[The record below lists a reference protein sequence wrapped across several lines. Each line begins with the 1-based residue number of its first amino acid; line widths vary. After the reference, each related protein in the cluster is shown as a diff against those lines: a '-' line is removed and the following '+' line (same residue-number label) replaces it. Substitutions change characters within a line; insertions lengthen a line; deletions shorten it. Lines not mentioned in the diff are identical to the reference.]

1 MVLIVQV
8 GPAKHE
14 QSGMAYSVRPWNGG
28 VRVRRGCLEDP
39 DGAPC
44 DLRQGPCDMPPV
56 WSLLHEEA
64 GQAEHDSLCA
74 YGGWSQRAPADLRWI
89 AANYGPAMAARWGYG
104 GRAGLA
110 GLYPT
115 RVAVGGSVVLVF
127 VSGVFVPNTV
137 D

>member
-1 MVLIVQV
+1 MVLIMQV
-8 GPAKHE
+8 GSAEHE
-14 QSGMAYSVRPWNGG
+14 QSRMAYSVRPCGGG

-39 DGAPC
+39 DGAPG
-44 DLRQGPCDMPPV
+44 DIREGPGDMPPV
-56 WSLLHEEA
+56 WSLFHEEA

-74 YGGWSQRAPADLRWI
+74 HGGWPQRVPTDLRWI
-89 AANYGPAMAARWGYG
+89 ATDYGPAMAAGWGYG

-127 VSGVFVPNTV
+127 AAGVFVLTTV